1 MKKALSIIL
10 TVLLVA
16 SIGCNVYLFMTYKST
31 INALTDA
38 KSEADTISA
47 SLSEKESAL
56 AEANTK
62 ITELETM
69 IADLQSQIT
78 EVKALVDEKEKE
90 LEAAKE
96 SAKADATDEIESSSN
111 PETTPVITDDVIDD
125 IVNDIVDDI
134 VGKPS
139 GGGGGGKQATAP
151 VPEGWSTELVDP
163 GDSTGPLELITKPEW
178 GGGTFD
184 N

>member
-1 MKKALSIIL
+1 MKKALSILL

-62 ITELETM
+62 ITELETT

-96 SAKADATDEIESSSN
+96 SAKADATDEIESFSN
-111 PETTPVITDDVIDD
+111 PETTPVITDEDIDKIVGD
-125 IVNDIVDDI
+125 IL
-134 VGKPS
+134 GKPS
-139 GGGGGGKQATAP
+139 GGGGGQQAVGP
-151 VPEGWSTELVDP
+151 LPEGWDCELHDGSGVP
-163 GDSTGPLELITKPEW
+163 GPNHGNGDYSGLE
-178 GGGTFD
+178 GGEFEH
-184 N
+184 

>member
-38 KSEADTISA
+38 KSEVDTISA

-62 ITELETM
+62 ITELETT

-90 LEAAKE
+90 LEADKE

-125 IVNDIVDDI
+125 IVDDI
-134 VGKPS
+134 LGKPS
-139 GGGGGGKQATAP
+139 GGGGQVVGP
-151 VPEGWSTELVDP
+151 LPEGWEVGILDDSETPDNNP
-163 GDSTGPLELITKPEW
+163 GVLPSNPDLA
-178 GGGTFD
+178 GGQID
-184 N
+184 Y

>member
-31 INALTDA
+31 LNALTDA
-38 KSEADTISA
+38 KSETATISA
-47 SLSEKESAL
+47 SLSEKESAIT
-56 AEANTK
+56 EANTK
-62 ITELETM
+62 ITELETT

-78 EVKALVDEKEKE
+78 KVKALVDEKEKE

-96 SAKADATDEIESSSN
+96 SAKADATDEIESISN
-111 PETTPVITDDVIDD
+111 PETTPVVTDDMIND
-125 IVNDIVDDI
+125 IVNDI

-139 GGGGGGKQATAP
+139 GGGGGQATAP
-151 VPEGWSTELVDP
+151 VPEGWSTELHDDSEIPDNNP
-163 GDSTGPLELITKPEW
+163 GVLPSNPDLA
-178 GGGTFD
+178 GGQID
-184 N
+184 R

>member
-1 MKKALSIIL
+1 MKKALSILL

-62 ITELETM
+62 ITELETT

-96 SAKADATDEIESSSN
+96 SAKADATDEIESFSN
-111 PETTPVITDDVIDD
+111 PETTPVIADEDIDKL
-125 IVNDIVDDI
+125 VDDLL
-134 VGKPS
+134 GEPS
-139 GGGGGGKQATAP
+139 GGGGGQQAVGP

-163 GDSTGPLELITKPEW
+163 GDSTGPQDLGPGDPNSA
-178 GGGTFD
+178 GGEFD
-184 N
+184 Y